1 MKQLLIRMANRNDL
15 VLAVLLVCIIFMMVL
30 PLPATLVDMLIA
42 MNLAV
47 TVVLLMASVY
57 LKDVT
62 ELSAFPSMLLL
73 TTLFRLALSITTTR
87 LILLD
92 GHAGHIIETFG
103 RFVVGGNLI
112 VGLVVFF
119 ILTIVNFLVITKGSE
134 RVAEV
139 SARFSLDSMPGKQ
152 MSIDS
157 DMRAGVIDL
166 TEAKHR
172 RELLEQ
178 ESQLYGAMDGA
189 MKFVKGDAIAGMIII
204 AINLAGGISIGIL
217 QKGLST
223 SQALNLYALL
233 TVGDGLIAQIPAL
246 FVSITAG
253 FIVTRVSAPESR
265 DLASDIIV
273 QLFSQP
279 RGLLVT
285 AAILLVFAAIPGF
298 PTLIFLGLA
307 ATTGAGGYL
316 RLRSQEQGARKT
328 GQDAFAVLPGDPA
341 ATAAGA
347 EAGRPEAGAIAL
359 TVPIIID
366 IATGLGESIGSMLN
380 REIAQARRGL
390 YFDLGVPFPNASLRL
405 NDTLAPGQY
414 RILINEVPAAT
425 GEVRPG
431 EILARETEENL
442 SAMNIPFATAGSPL
456 PDIPGAWVQT
466 THSGALQ
473 KAGIPILQPERVI
486 AHHLAHVLRRQAQE
500 FLGVQ
505 ETMHILNQMQGS
517 YGELVK
523 EVMRLLPVTTI
534 TDVLQRLV
542 NEDISIRD
550 MRTILEALVA
560 WGQREKDPIILTEHV
575 RSSLARYITNKYS
588 SGTGFIPAYIL
599 AKQIEDTIR
608 AAIRQTS
615 GASYL
620 ALEPADHRSLIE
632 AIRNTVRQPASNTVA
647 PVILA
652 PIDIRRFT
660 RKAIEREFPR
670 LPVLSYQELSP
681 TVNIQPLDRI
691 SFHRDTDTKKSLTEQ
706 YQ

>member
-42 MNLAV
+42 INLAV

-307 ATTGAGGYL
+307 AITGAGGYL

-390 YFDLGVPFPNASLRL
+390 YFDLGVPYPNASLRL

-414 RILINEVPAAT
+414 RILINEVPAAA

-431 EILARETEENL
+431 EILARETEE
-442 SAMNIPFATAGSPL
+442 
-456 PDIPGAWVQT
+456 
-466 THSGALQ
+466 
-473 KAGIPILQPERVI
+473 
-486 AHHLAHVLRRQAQE
+486 
-500 FLGVQ
+500 
-505 ETMHILNQMQGS
+505 
-517 YGELVK
+517 
-523 EVMRLLPVTTI
+523 
-534 TDVLQRLV
+534 
-542 NEDISIRD
+542 
-550 MRTILEALVA
+550 
-560 WGQREKDPIILTEHV
+560 
-575 RSSLARYITNKYS
+575 
-588 SGTGFIPAYIL
+588 
-599 AKQIEDTIR
+599 
-608 AAIRQTS
+608 
-615 GASYL
+615 
-620 ALEPADHRSLIE
+620 
-632 AIRNTVRQPASNTVA
+632 
-647 PVILA
+647 
-652 PIDIRRFT
+652 
-660 RKAIEREFPR
+660 
-670 LPVLSYQELSP
+670 
-681 TVNIQPLDRI
+681 
-691 SFHRDTDTKKSLTEQ
+691 
-706 YQ
+706 